1 MKENDSFNDFLS
13 NGREVE
19 TFFHDFIGQV
29 AKRRPKP
36 GADVTKY
43 ADQLR
48 LKMPVVLKGAKI
60 TWASG
65 TDSAGARESAE
76 QALVFV
82 RPGHADA
89 VGLTIG
95 CVKIR
100 RVTVCLE
107 CGWFWC
113 RIVIVGRF

>member
-1 MKENDSFNDFLS
+1 MKENDAFTDFLT
-13 NGREVE
+13 NGHEVE
-19 TFFHDFIGQV
+19 TFFHDFISQV

-36 GADVTKY
+36 GADVTRY
-43 ADQLR
+43 ADELR
-48 LKMPVVLKGAKI
+48 LKVPAVLKGAKI

-65 TDSAGARESAE
+65 TDSAAAGENAE

-82 RPGHADA
+82 RPGHTDA

-95 CVKIR
+95 CITIR
-100 RVTVCLE
+100 RVRVCLE